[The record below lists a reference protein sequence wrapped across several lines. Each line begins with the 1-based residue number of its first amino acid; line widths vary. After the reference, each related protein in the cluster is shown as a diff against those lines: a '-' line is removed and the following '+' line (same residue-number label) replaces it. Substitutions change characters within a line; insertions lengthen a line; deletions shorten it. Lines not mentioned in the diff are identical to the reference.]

1 MAAYRSGV
9 KKVLLG
15 SEMGGDEGKDIR
27 RDAVDESEGVL
38 PLADGCQRA

>member
-15 SEMGGDEGKDIR
+15 SEIGRDEGKDIR
-27 RDAVDESEGVL
+27 WDAVDESERVL
-38 PLADGCQRA
+38 PLADDCQRA